1 MLVKPQNLVFA
12 NIHFSNSTG
21 NKLRF
26 PSVEQTHSI
35 SSQAQ
40 GPNCQYT
47 AGHRGI
53 PFQTVT
59 QITLLVHE
67 LPIWVCLERKCVYPK
82 IVVLISENHD
92 KPIGFVVVYL
102 VFKQSIIMT

>member
-12 NIHFSNSTG
+12 NIHFSHSTG

-35 SSQAQ
+35 SLQSQ

-67 LPIWVCLERKCVYPK
+67 LPILVCLERK
-82 IVVLISENHD
+82 
-92 KPIGFVVVYL
+92 
-102 VFKQSIIMT
+102 